1 MIVIYEERGQYS
13 DHSITIRGTAASRE
27 LAPAACRYFAARAA
41 DRTGAHWR
49 EFRES
54 DEGRYEQMPVGTCVV
69 LDRYNHDDEDLQDAR
84 ASLYDTVVTW
94 QEVEHLDLPEDKP

>member
-13 DHSITIRGTAASRE
+13 DHSITIRGTAASKE

-41 DRTGAHWR
+41 DRSDAHWR

-54 DEGRYEQMPVGTCVV
+54 DESRYQGTPAGSCVV
-69 LDRYNHDDEDLQDAR
+69 LEHCNHDDEDWQDAR
-84 ASLYDTVVTW
+84 ASLYDTLVTW

>member
-41 DRTGAHWR
+41 DRTGAYWR
-49 EFRES
+49 EFRTS
-54 DEGRYEQMPVGTCVV
+54 DDDHGYREMPNGSCVV
-69 LDRYNHDDEDLQDAR
+69 LDWHEKEDGPDVR
-84 ASLYDTVVTW
+84 ASDYDTLVTW
-94 QEVEHLDLPEDKP
+94 QEVEHLDLPEEKP